1 MRPCCGEAA
10 AELERPVMPAT
21 YGFLSTY
28 PPTQCG
34 LATFNA
40 ALATQLNTGGAGVV
54 RLLAGDS
61 VSGGIELDRAA
72 ARVVPTW
79 HTGNPGGWVAA
90 ANALNRFDVAIVQH
104 EYGIYPGDAGA

>member
-1 MRPCCGEAA
+1 
-10 AELERPVMPAT
+10 MPAT

-40 ALATQLNTGGAGVV
+40 ALATHLGNGSSSGVV
-54 RLLAGDS
+54 RLLAKDN

-72 ARVVPTW
+72 PRTVHTW
-79 HTGNPGGWVAA
+79 HTDTAA
-90 ANALNRFDVAIVQH
+90 VTPR
-104 EYGIYPGDAGA
+104 P